1 MHLVLLLLL
10 PTVSNQFSAKA
21 IEYFS
26 MKILVLVKISVVFD
40 VLKSKNPELLVVIV
54 RCKSNPVVT
63 LVAQAVCII

>member
-1 MHLVLLLLL
+1 MINR
-10 PTVSNQFSAKA
+10 TVDASSTATA
-21 IEYFS
+21 SPYRIEPGTGE
-26 MKILVLVKISVVFD
+26 ISVVFD

>member
-1 MHLVLLLLL
+1 MHLLLLL
-10 PTVSNQFSAKA
+10 LLTTVSN
-21 IEYFS
+21 
-26 MKILVLVKISVVFD
+26 LVLVKISVVIY

>member
-10 PTVSNQFSAKA
+10 PTVSN
-21 IEYFS
+21 
-26 MKILVLVKISVVFD
+26 LVLVKISVVFD